1 MKETINNLK
10 YEIESL
16 CSNAR
21 NLQPNRWEAL
31 AIINEYSQFLV
42 LVIELSNILSEWMN
56 KAHPGE
62 SLKENYQ
69 KIISQIQTL
78 KENLN
83 LTQQEYEKLSKK
95 EQEWQQLLE
104 QYNRL
109 NDELKRLKHLQE
121 LVNAV
126 DLKELERQ
134 VNQLKKKE
142 ELLKS
147 ADFEKLI
154 ADNSNTIIQL
164 NTEAIEKLDQE
175 IKETLLKAEETE
187 KTVKQKYQELVQ
199 AREKYKQAQEEWEK
213 LKPEFEAMLEAD
225 RRVAESLTN
234 AKMSSILDKI
244 KKLERLIK
252 KIEEALRTAIKENE
266 EENRKKENEKIFLGG
281 S

>member
-1 MKETINNLK
+1 MKETINKLK

-21 NLQPNRWEAL
+21 SLQPNRWEAL
-31 AIINEYSQFLV
+31 SIINEYSQFLDS
-42 LVIELSNILSEWMN
+42 VIELSNILSEWMN

-164 NTEAIEKLDQE
+164 STEAIEKLDQE

-187 KTVKQKYQELVQ
+187 KNVKQKYQELIQ

-225 RRVAESLTN
+225 RRVAEALPN
-234 AKMSSILDKI
+234 AKMSSILDEI
-244 KKLERLIK
+244 KELETSIK
-252 KIEEALRTAIKENE
+252 KIEEGLRAAIKENE

>member
-16 CSNAR
+16 CSKAR
-21 NLQPNRWEAL
+21 YLQPNRWEAL
-31 AIINEYSQFLV
+31 AIINEYSQFLD

-62 SLKENYQ
+62 SLKEKYQ
-69 KIISQIQTL
+69 KIINQVQTL

-121 LVNAV
+121 LVNTV

-134 VNQLKKKE
+134 VNQLKGKK
-142 ELLKS
+142 ELLKA

-225 RRVAESLTN
+225 RRIAEALPN
-234 AKMSSILDKI
+234 AKMSSILDEI
-244 KKLERLIK
+244 KKLETSIK
-252 KIEEALRTAIKENE
+252 KIEEALRAAIKENE

>member
-16 CSNAR
+16 CSKAR
-21 NLQPNRWEAL
+21 YLQPNRWEAL
-31 AIINEYSQFLV
+31 AIINEYSQFLD

-56 KAHPGE
+56 KANPGE
-62 SLKENYQ
+62 SLKEKYQ
-69 KIISQIQTL
+69 KIINQVQTL

-121 LVNAV
+121 LVNTV

-134 VNQLKKKE
+134 VNQLKGKK
-142 ELLKS
+142 ELLKA

-225 RRVAESLTN
+225 RRIAEALPN
-234 AKMSSILDKI
+234 AKMSSILDEI
-244 KKLERLIK
+244 KKLETSIK
-252 KIEEALRTAIKENE
+252 KIEEALRAAIKENE

>member
-21 NLQPNRWEAL
+21 YLQPNRWEAL
-31 AIINEYSQFLV
+31 SIINEYSQFLD

-225 RRVAESLTN
+225 RRVAEALTN

-244 KKLERLIK
+244 KKLERIIK
-252 KIEEALRTAIKENE
+252 KIEEGLRAAIKENE

>member
-16 CSNAR
+16 CSKAR
-21 NLQPNRWEAL
+21 YLQPNRWETL
-31 AIINEYSQFLV
+31 SIINEYSQFLD

-164 NTEAIEKLDQE
+164 STEAIEKLDQE
-175 IKETLLKAEETE
+175 IKETLLKAEATE

-225 RRVAESLTN
+225 RRVAEALTN

-244 KKLERLIK
+244 KKLERIIK
-252 KIEEALRTAIKENE
+252 KIEKALGAAIKENE